1 MDGVL
6 GFGVIDGV
14 LFTGMFNS
22 CISSGINILQM
33 LYSVLQVLI
42 MNCFCGMVNRQKAF
56 SLISSRERCQS
67 SSPSQIYDTPR
78 AGFAPAQNLLS
89 WMKLCNIDNHYT
101 TVPHALFFIHCFTG
115 AIQCFTGIIDM
126 ILLVSESCWHTK
138 ILLFLSV
145 PWDLYQQLGVWLQVQ
160 QTCFSS

>member
-6 GFGVIDGV
+6 GFGVMDGV

-42 MNCFCGMVNRQKAF
+42 VNCFCGTVNRQKAF

-101 TVPHALFFIHCFTG
+101 TVPHTVFFIHCFTG

-126 ILLVSESCWHTK
+126 ILLVSEMLLTYK
-138 ILLFLSV
+138 NFFILVRSLRFVPTTRCLVTSATNLFL
-145 PWDLYQQLGVWLQVQ
+145 
-160 QTCFSS
+160 